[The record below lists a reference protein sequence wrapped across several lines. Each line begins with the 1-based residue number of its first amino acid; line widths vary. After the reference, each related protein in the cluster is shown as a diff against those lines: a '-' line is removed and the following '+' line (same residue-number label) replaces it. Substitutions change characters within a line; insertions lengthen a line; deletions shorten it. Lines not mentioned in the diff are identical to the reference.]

1 MNIYKFLIDVSL
13 DLNSVIETMIRRCEN
28 GKYECLSCGKMFEK
42 SKAKRHAE
50 IHLDMSHPCIVCG
63 KVFKT
68 RNTLGHH
75 YSQQHTNMV
84 QSPWTM
90 GI

>member
-1 MNIYKFLIDVSL
+1 MIQRTTGGKF
-13 DLNSVIETMIRRCEN
+13 
-28 GKYECLSCGKMFEK
+28 ECLSCGKVFEK

-50 IHLDMSHPCIVCG
+50 IHMDLSLPCIVCG

-75 YSQQHTNMV
+75 YHQQHPTQV

-90 GI
+90 G